1 MGGGLRG
8 RPDAGGGAAVSTPL
22 RPGPDAPVRPAPGG
36 APPRWGARRHTP
48 SSAVTAAVAGLAV
61 VLAASALSGVLHGS
75 RWVGFVLV
83 TVAVVVLAGTMLRSM
98 RLPSPVVVLGQL
110 AVLAALLTAVFTR
123 SGALVV
129 LPGPD
134 AFGEL
139 GSMLAAAG
147 EQVRVGI
154 APVPT
159 TPEMLCLITLSL
171 GLVAI
176 TVDVLAV
183 VAAAPAASGMAL
195 LCVVAV
201 PASLDATMLPWWTFA
216 LGAAGF
222 AMLLTVDGQR
232 RHLVWGDPAGP
243 GGNAGAV
250 PTATAVATAAVALGL
265 VAGGVATG
273 VGTEGRLPGSGSGG
287 VGGAGIG
294 LNPFT
299 ALRGQLEAGEPVE
312 LFRVRGLTTP
322 AYLRA
327 LTLSRFEP
335 GRGWTPGELG
345 AAVPAAGEL
354 PLPGGLD
361 GPPPG
366 VAVAVRIE
374 PVNYQDNW
382 LPSYG
387 VPREVGGVAAD
398 WRYYSDA
405 LTAFSARRQLAAPY
419 TLEAVLPVPG
429 PTQLRAAGTG
439 GVDARYL
446 QTDGLAPQVI
456 ELAGQVTA
464 GADTPFDRAVTLN
477 RFFTQPG
484 NGFRYDEET
493 APGSGGDALVDFLLQ
508 GRTGYCEQY
517 ASSMAIM
524 LRAVGVPARVA
535 IGFTA
540 GTPTEGF
547 RRITTEDAHAWVEA
561 WFDGVGWI
569 IFDPTPLADGRTV
582 VPPYVAAAGG
592 PAVGLPLGPGA
603 QPAPGAPPPQAP
615 AASPGGAPAA
625 KAAPGAPEVGSVLP
639 ELLPELL
646 AVLLLAVLVLAA
658 PALLREAQRRGRLR
672 VVAGGGPDAADTA
685 WRELRAES
693 VDRGGVAANTET
705 VRAAGRRL
713 AWEHEVDE
721 AGRDGL
727 RAVVRAVER
736 SWYGTPGGPPPTG
749 LYEAVRAVQ
758 ASLRRS
764 APLTWR
770 ARLLPPSVL
779 IWRHRG
785 DPDE

>member
-8 RPDAGGGAAVSTPL
+8 GPETGGGAAVSTAL
-22 RPGPDAPVRPAPGG
+22 RPGPDPPVRPAPGG
-36 APPRWGARRHTP
+36 RSSGGSAGRRHAP
-48 SSAVTAAVAGLAV
+48 SSAVTAAVAGFAV
-61 VLAASALSGVLHGS
+61 VLAGSALAGVLQGY
-75 RWVGFVLV
+75 RWIGFVLV
-83 TVAVVVLAGTMLRSM
+83 TVAVVVLAGTVLRSV
-98 RLPSPVVVLGQL
+98 RLPSAVVVLGQL
-110 AVLAALLTAVFTR
+110 AALAALLTAVFTR
-123 SGALVV
+123 SGVLVL

-134 AFGEL
+134 ALGEL
-139 GSMLAAAG
+139 GSMLARAG
-147 EQVRVGI
+147 DQVRVGI

-159 TPEMLCLITLSL
+159 TPEMLCLITLSI

-183 VAAAPAASGMAL
+183 AAAAPAASGMVL

-201 PASLDATMLPWWTFA
+201 PASLDDAMLPWWTFA
-216 LGAAGF
+216 FGAAGF
-222 AMLLTVDGQR
+222 AVLLTVDSQR

-243 GGNAGAV
+243 GGNAAV
-250 PTATAVATAAVALGL
+250 AAPAATAAATTAVALGL
-265 VAGGVATG
+265 VAGGVVTV
-273 VGTEGRLPGSGSGG
+273 VGTEGRLPGSGPGSL
-287 VGGAGIG
+287 GGAGIG

-299 ALRGQLEAGEPVE
+299 ALRGQLEAGQPVE
-312 LFRVRGLTTP
+312 LFRVRGLPTP

-345 AAVPAAGEL
+345 SATPAAGEL
-354 PLPGGLD
+354 PLPGGLN
-361 GPPPG
+361 GPPAG

-387 VPREVGGVAAD
+387 VPRELGGVAAD

-405 LTAFSARRQLAAPY
+405 LTTYSARRQRAAPY
-419 TLEAVLPVPG
+419 TLEAVLPVPD

-446 QTDGLAPQVI
+446 QTDGLAPRVI
-456 ELAGQVTA
+456 ELTNQVIA
-464 GADTPFDRAVTLN
+464 GADTPFDRAVALN

-484 NGFRYDEET
+484 NGFRYDEKT
-493 APGSGGDALVDFLLQ
+493 APGSTGDALVDFLLQ

-517 ASSMAIM
+517 SSSMAIM

-540 GTPTEGF
+540 GTPAEGF

-569 IFDPTPLADGRTV
+569 PFDPTPLVDGRTV
-582 VPPYVAAAGG
+582 VPPYVAAAVG
-592 PAVGLPLGPGA
+592 PAAGVPVGAGA
-603 QPAPGAPPPQAP
+603 EAAPGAPPPRAP
-615 AASPGGAPAA
+615 AASPDSSSAA
-625 KAAPGAPEVGSVLP
+625 RAAPGAPAASSAVP
-639 ELLPELL
+639 E
-646 AVLLLAVLVLAA
+646 LLAVLVLAVLVLA
-658 PALLREAQRRGRLR
+658 GPALLREAQRWGRLR
-672 VVAGGGPDAADTA
+672 VVAGGGPDAAGAA

-693 VDRGGVAANTET
+693 VDRGGAVANIDT

-713 AWEHEVDE
+713 AREHELDE
-721 AGRDGL
+721 AGREGL

-736 SWYGTPGGPPPTG
+736 SWYGAPGVPPPSE
-749 LYEAVRAVQ
+749 LPEAMRAVR

-764 APLTWR
+764 APLAWR
-770 ARLLPPSVL
+770 ARLLPRSVL
-779 IWRHRG
+779 FWWDRG
-785 DPDE
+785 DLDA

>member
-1 MGGGLRG
+1 MGASSGGSARG
-8 RPDAGGGAAVSTPL
+8 WHG
-22 RPGPDAPVRPAPGG
+22 
-36 APPRWGARRHTP
+36 P

-61 VLAASALSGVLHGS
+61 VLAASALSGVLQGS

-83 TVAVVVLAGTMLRSM
+83 TVAMVVLAGTVLRSV
-98 RLPSPVVVLGQL
+98 RLPSAVVVLGQL
-110 AVLAALLTAVFTR
+110 ATLAGLLTAVFTR
-123 SGALVV
+123 SGALVL

-134 AFGEL
+134 ALGEL
-139 GSMLAAAG
+139 GSMLARAG
-147 EQVRVGI
+147 EQVRIGI

-159 TPEMLCLITLSL
+159 TPEMLCLITLSI

-183 VAAAPAASGMAL
+183 AAAAPAASGMVL

-201 PASLDATMLPWWTFA
+201 PASLDDAMLPWWTFA

-222 AMLLTVDGQR
+222 AILLTVDGQR

-243 GGNAGAV
+243 GGNAAGAA
-250 PTATAVATAAVALGL
+250 PAATAAATAAVALGL
-265 VAGGVATG
+265 VAGAVATV
-273 VGTEGRLPGSGSGG
+273 VGTEGRLPGSGPGAL
-287 VGGAGIG
+287 GGAGIG

-312 LFRVRGLTTP
+312 LFRVRGLPTP

-345 AAVPAAGEL
+345 PAMPAVGDL

-387 VPREVGGVAAD
+387 VPREFGGVAAD

-405 LTAFSARRQLAAPY
+405 LTTFSARRQLAAPY
-419 TLEAVLPVPG
+419 TLEAVLPVPD

-446 QTDGLAPQVI
+446 QTDGLAPPVI
-456 ELAGQVTA
+456 ELAAQVTA
-464 GADTPFDRAVTLN
+464 DAETPFDRAVTLN

-493 APGSGGDALVDFLLQ
+493 APGSTGDALVDFLLQ

-540 GTPTEGF
+540 GTPAEGF

-561 WFDGVGWI
+561 WFDDVGWI
-569 IFDPTPLADGRTV
+569 TFDPTPLADGRAV
-582 VPPYVAAAGG
+582 VPPYVAAAAG
-592 PAVGLPLGPGA
+592 PAAGVPIDPGVEA
-603 QPAPGAPPPQAP
+603 APGAPPSRAS
-615 AASPGGAPAA
+615 AASPAGAPAA
-625 KAAPGAPEVGSVLP
+625 RAAPVAPEADSAVP
-639 ELLPELL
+639 ALL
-646 AVLLLAVLVLAA
+646 AVLLLAVLVLAG
-658 PALLREAQRRGRLR
+658 PALLREAQRRGRFR
-672 VVAGGGPDAADTA
+672 VVAGGGPDAADAA

-693 VDRGGVAANTET
+693 VDRGGAAANTET

-713 AWEHEVDE
+713 AREHELDE

-727 RAVVRAVER
+727 RTVVRAVER
-736 SWYGTPGGPPPTG
+736 SWYGAPGGPPPTE
-749 LYEAVRAVQ
+749 LPEAVRAVR

-764 APLTWR
+764 APLAWQ
-770 ARLLPPSVL
+770 ARLLPRSVL
-779 IWRHRG
+779 FWRDRG
-785 DPDE
+785 DLDE

>member
-1 MGGGLRG
+1 M
-8 RPDAGGGAAVSTPL
+8 STAL
-22 RPGPDAPVRPAPGG
+22 RPAPDPAARPAPAGAGG
-36 APPRWGARRHTP
+36 SARRRHAP
-48 SSAVTAAVAGLAV
+48 SSAITAAVAGLAV
-61 VLAASALSGVLHGS
+61 VLAATALSGVLQGS

-83 TVAVVVLAGTMLRSM
+83 SVAMIVLAGTVLRSV
-98 RLPSPVVVLGQL
+98 RLPPAVVVLGQL
-110 AVLAALLTAVFTR
+110 AALAALLTAVFTR
-123 SGALVV
+123 SGALVL

-134 AFGEL
+134 ALGEL
-139 GSMLAAAG
+139 GSMLARAG

-159 TPEMLCLITLSL
+159 TPEMLCLITLSI

-176 TVDVLAV
+176 TVDVLTVA
-183 VAAAPAASGMAL
+183 AAAPAASGMVL

-201 PASLDATMLPWWTFA
+201 PASLDDTMLPWWTFA

-222 AMLLTVDGQR
+222 ALLLTVDGQR

-243 GGNAGAV
+243 GGNAGAA
-250 PTATAVATAAVALGL
+250 PAATAAATAAVALGL
-265 VAGGVATG
+265 VAGGVATV
-273 VGTEGRLPGSGSGG
+273 VGTEGRLPGSGSGAL
-287 VGGAGIG
+287 GGAGVG

-312 LFRVRGLTTP
+312 LFRVRGLPVP

-345 AAVPAAGEL
+345 PAMPAAGEL
-354 PLPGGLD
+354 PLPGSLD

-387 VPREVGGVAAD
+387 VPRELGGVAAD
-398 WRYYSDA
+398 WRYHSDA
-405 LTAFSARRQLAAPY
+405 LTTFSTRRQIAAPY
-419 TLEAVLPVPG
+419 TLEAVLPVPD

-439 GVDARYL
+439 RVDARYL
-446 QTDGLAPQVI
+446 QTDGLAPRLI
-456 ELAGQVTA
+456 ELSGQVTG
-464 GADTPFDRAVTLN
+464 GADTPFDRAVALN

-484 NGFRYDEET
+484 NGFRYDEKT
-493 APGSGGDALVDFLLQ
+493 PSGSTGDALVDFVLE

-517 ASSMAIM
+517 ASAMAIM

-540 GTPTEGF
+540 GTPADGF

-561 WFDGVGWI
+561 WFDGIGWVP
-569 IFDPTPLADGRTV
+569 FDPTPLADGRTV
-582 VPPYVAAAGG
+582 VPPYVAAAAG
-592 PAVGLPLGPGA
+592 PAAGVPIGPGA
-603 QPAPGAPPPQAP
+603 AAPDAAPPRRAP
-615 AASPGGAPAA
+615 AASPGGAPPAPT
-625 KAAPGAPEVGSVLP
+625 APGAPEADSAP
-639 ELLPELL
+639 PALL
-646 AVLLLAVLVLAA
+646 AVLLLAALVLAG

-672 VVAGGGPDAADTA
+672 VVAGGGPDAADAA

-693 VDRGGVAANTET
+693 VDRGGAAATTET

-713 AWEHEVDE
+713 ARQHELDE

-736 SWYGTPGGPPPTG
+736 SWYGAPGGASPTE
-749 LYEAVRAVQ
+749 LPEAVRAVRV
-758 ASLRRS
+758 SLRRS
-764 APLTWR
+764 APLAWR
-770 ARLLPPSVL
+770 ARLLPRSVL
-779 IWRHRG
+779 SWRDR
-785 DPDE
+785 DLDE